1 MRGVYIQRFG
11 RAVSHHPNLNLEN
24 LTHHKNGRPLPR
36 RPHQR
41 HARAQNQPQHP
52 STSTLLLSSP
62 SHLINSLLLLNLTP
76 PPSSFI
82 SNLHDLSPTET
93 SEESK
98 QHSREMMEQL
108 DGPEAHYAQNTNVG
122 GERNNIAG
130 GYKATL
136 KNANTGEEAKERAR
150 MKLKEMGEE
159 VPDM

>member
-1 MRGVYIQRFG
+1 MEGLSPEDRTNAMRGHK
-11 RAVSHHPNLNLEN
+11 ANLSN
-24 LTHHKNGRPLPR
+24 
-36 RPHQR
+36 
-41 HARAQNQPQHP
+41 P

-62 SHLINSLLLLNLTP
+62 SHLINNLLLLNLSTP
-76 PPSSFI
+76 PSTTFI
-82 SNLHDLSPTET
+82 SNLRDLRPTET

-122 GERNNIAG
+122 GERNNVAG

-136 KNANTGEEAKERAR
+136 KNANVGEEAKERAR